1 MHCTALTLT
10 NNDSVPSQKTPFR
23 TLVMFIS
30 FSTELIPVCD
40 TGNVSRILL
49 LCFYFASF
57 FSACTVGGFAFGKLS
72 HRSKEIETQKSQ
84 SDSERIIPTYACF
97 FHCMCS
103 YLGSK
108 GKASIN
114 NRIRS
119 FVSLAAIPRQHTC
132 FSNDGEFC
140 CCFSSECSFPK
151 CSHECGY
158 KRDILLPVCSEPR
171 ECVCIN
177 ATLNQSGDWM

>member
-1 MHCTALTLT
+1 MWVEFFC
-10 NNDSVPSQKTPFR
+10 
-23 TLVMFIS
+23 
-30 FSTELIPVCD
+30 C
-40 TGNVSRILL
+40 VSILL
-49 LCFYFASF
+49 HF
-57 FSACTVGGFAFGKLS
+57 FQLVLSEGFAFEKLF

-97 FHCMCS
+97 YHCTCS

-177 ATLNQSGDWM
+177 ATLDQSGDWMWVRRKWAFSGCVVSDRFLVPAKQVQC